1 MKAAGIVALLS
12 LLTSCRSVPSEPSE
26 PSKPAPSGSPSAAEL
41 ELQSVT
47 VTDMPETEQGGTLV
61 VLLHGYGAAGD
72 DLVPFAR
79 QLLRAKARIV
89 VPAAPLTAGT
99 GRAWWSFEPAERP
112 AHAWSDEPP
121 ANYRGSAQLVRARH
135 ALQHL
140 LRDAQQ
146 RYRPERVALA
156 GFSQGAMLSLD
167 VALAAD
173 PPVARVVALSGVM
186 LADSL
191 AALKAPHAA
200 RPQFWLSHG
209 RSDQVLPFAGGEA
222 ASKLLQKYGY
232 DCSFRP
238 FEGGHTIPRQALP
251 EIARVL
257 FD

>member
-1 MKAAGIVALLS
+1 MTPAA
-12 LLTSCRSVPSEPSE
+12 P
-26 PSKPAPSGSPSAAEL
+26 EL
-41 ELQSVT
+41 ELRSVT
-47 VTDMPETEQGGTLV
+47 VTDMPESERGGTLV

-79 QLLRAKARIV
+79 ELLRPKSRFV
-89 VPAAPLTAGT
+89 VPAAPLTAGS

-121 ANYRGSAQLVRARH
+121 ANYRGSAQLVRARR
-135 ALQHL
+135 AVQHL
-140 LRDAQQ
+140 LVAAQQ

-173 PPVARVVALSGVM
+173 PPVERVVLLSGVM

-200 RPQFWLSHG
+200 RPKFWQSHG
-209 RSDQVLPFAGGEA
+209 RSDRVLPFGGGEA
-222 ASKLLQKYGY
+222 ASQLLQKHGY
-232 DCSFRP
+232 DSTFLP

-251 EIARVL
+251 ELGRFL